1 MAELEKGTEPNGGGP
16 LGRTPSVDEE
26 RRKSNLVEILEGH
39 AVNASGH
46 EDELQRQY
54 GIWSLCGLALTID
67 NAWVALGGSIIVASG
82 KVTQLRPTFR
92 STLTL
97 FSQRRSTRDFVRA
110 ASSNLLL
117 LIYRRLYCRTR
128 FRDPQFRRCLS
139 LGQRY
144 PRTAFWQSPRIFY
157 WIPQLLWMDLRSCVH
172 CSD

>member
-1 MAELEKGTEPNGGGP
+1 MAELEKGTEPTGGES
-16 LGRTPSVDEE
+16 LGGTPSMDEE
-26 RRKSNLVEILEGH
+26 RRESKVVEIFEGH

-82 KVTQLRPTFR
+82 KVTQLRPPFR

-110 ASSNLLL
+110 ASSDILL
-117 LIYRRLYCRTR
+117 LIHRRLYCRTR
-128 FRDPQFRRCLS
+128 FRDP
-139 LGQRY
+139 
-144 PRTAFWQSPRIFY
+144 
-157 WIPQLLWMDLRSCVH
+157 
-172 CSD
+172 